1 MLFDIRSRGRRRT
14 VRVVYLGLAVLLGGG
29 LVLFGVG
36 AGNGLG
42 GLLNAFNGSGSSSNQ
57 SQAVSSAEKSAI
69 KATQT
74 SPNNAAAWANL
85 IQARWSNASSNSADY
100 NSSTGQ
106 FTATGKAELT
116 NLTTDWQRYQALVAQ
131 PNPDIAILAARAYQY
146 LGQYSSAAK
155 AWQVISVAEPTEASA
170 FECYAA
176 NAYAASETRLGDLAA
191 AKALSLV
198 PLAQR
203 TLLKSRI
210 DSAKTDPSVAQS
222 C

>member
-1 MLFDIRSRGRRRT
+1 MLFDLRSRGRRRT
-14 VRVVYLGLAVLLGGG
+14 VQGVYLGLAILMGGG

-57 SQAVSSAEKSAI
+57 SSAVSAAEKSAI

-74 SPNNAAAWANL
+74 SPNDPSAWSNL

-100 NSSTGQ
+100 NASTGA
-106 FTATGKAELT
+106 FTATGKQELT
-116 NLTTDWQRYQALVAQ
+116 NLGEDWGHYQSLVKQ
-131 PNPDIAILAARAYQY
+131 PDSEVAILAARAYEY
-146 LGQYSSAAK
+146 LGQYASATG
-155 AWQVISVAEPTEASA
+155 AWQAITAAEPTTATA
-170 FECYAA
+170 FECLAA
-176 NAYAASETRLGDLAA
+176 NAYAGKQTRVGDLAS

-198 PLAQR
+198 PTAQQ
-203 TLLKSRI
+203 TLLKTKLNQ
-210 DSAKTDPSVAQS
+210 AKTDPSIAQS